1 MQNEKEILE
10 NIRSEIQK
18 QFEGEGTG
26 HDWWHIVRVV
36 NTAKTIATKEKADV
50 FLVELSALLHDVGD
64 HKFHKEE
71 DAQERLVGEILDE
84 VGVVSDIKAQVL
96 EIVGNVSYKGANV
109 ETRPTSIEGRVVQD
123 ADRLDAIGA
132 IGVARAFAYGGN
144 KERLLYHPEQ
154 PPVMHDDFEAYK
166 NDDGH
171 TINHFYEKLLLLKER
186 MQTETGKKMAEERH
200 EYMEVFLNQFYK
212 EWEGSD

>member
-10 NIRSEIQK
+10 KVRIEIQN

-26 HDWWHIVRVV
+26 HDWWHILRVV
-36 NTAKTIATKEKADV
+36 NTAKTIAAKEEANV

-71 DAQERLVGEILDE
+71 DAQERLISEILE
-84 VGVVSDIKAQVL
+84 KVGVATEVKKQVL
-96 EIVGNVSYKGANV
+96 DIVANVSYKGANV
-109 ETRPTSIEGRVVQD
+109 ETTPTSLEGMVVQD

-132 IGVARAFAYGGN
+132 IGIARAFAYGGN

-154 PPVMHDDFEAYK
+154 PPVMHDDFNAYK
-166 NDDGH
+166 NDKGH
-171 TINHFYEKLLLLKER
+171 TINHFYEKLLLLKDR
-186 MQTETGKKMAEERH
+186 IQTQTGKGIAEERH
-200 EYMEVFLNQFYK
+200 GYMEGFLKQFYK
-212 EWEGSD
+212 EWEGN